1 MFYSVVLVSAVQQ
14 TESAICIPISPYP
27 LPLEPP
33 SHPPYPT
40 PLDRHKALS

>member
-1 MFYSVVLVSAVQQ
+1 MLHNVVLVSAVQQ
-14 TESAICIPISPYP
+14 SYMYTLSPYL

-40 PLDRHKALS
+40 PLSHHKALS